1 MYIPGVSRILTQCI
15 AALRTLLLRQ
25 GLLENEVRS
34 SGEIG
39 RGGSESEKEVQEV
52 FRYSYRVFYLVYDI
66 ALILLILSVVYWFDG
81 ERE

>member
-1 MYIPGVSRILTQCI
+1 M
-15 AALRTLLLRQ
+15 RTLLLRQ

-52 FRYSYRVFYLVYDI
+52 FRYSYRVFYLVFDN
-66 ALILLILSVVYWFDG
+66 ALIFLILSVVYWFDG
-81 ERE
+81 EREWYDKEVL

>member
-1 MYIPGVSRILTQCI
+1 M
-15 AALRTLLLRQ
+15 RTLLLRQ

-52 FRYSYRVFYLVYDI
+52 FRHSYRVFYLVYDN
-66 ALILLILSVVYWFDG
+66 ALIFLILSVVYWFDG
-81 ERE
+81 EREWYDKEVL